1 MSDKVLEYIEKH
13 PQWKEILTKLREII
27 TEFPL
32 EETIKWGAPVFV
44 FNQKNCV
51 GLAAFKNYCGLWFF
65 QGALLH
71 DEKKFLSTRKKAKPK
86 QCCSGDFFQ
95 LMMYKRN

>member
-44 FNQKNCV
+44 FNQKKLCWI
-51 GLAAFKNYCGLWFF
+51 G
-65 QGALLH
+65 
-71 DEKKFLSTRKKAKPK
+71 SI
-86 QCCSGDFFQ
+86 
-95 LMMYKRN
+95 